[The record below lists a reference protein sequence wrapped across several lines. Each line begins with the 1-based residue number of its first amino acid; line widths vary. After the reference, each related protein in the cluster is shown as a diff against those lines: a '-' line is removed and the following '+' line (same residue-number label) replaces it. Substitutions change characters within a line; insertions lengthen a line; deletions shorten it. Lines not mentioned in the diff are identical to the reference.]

1 MNKRNF
7 ALAVVALL
15 VGIFLVNFI
24 QGQQE
29 KKEKEE
35 AAKLAAESQD
45 LSNSEEGLSKGD
57 QPPNFELTT
66 LDGKK
71 VELSDYKGKKVI
83 LNFWA
88 TWCPPCKAE
97 MPQMEKYYEKNA
109 DKENVEILA
118 VNLTSMDKGE
128 KKIKEFVDGYGLTFP
143 ILLDAEGKI
152 GEEFQAFTIP
162 TTYMIHQRH
171 HPTQNRRPNERRHD
185 GQNGRRNGIMRDGPL
200 KAK

>member
-97 MPQMEKYYEKNA
+97 MPHMEKYYEKNA

-162 TTYMIHQRH
+162 TTYMIDTKGTVQHKIVG
-171 HPTQNRRPNERRHD
+171 PMNEDMMGKMVEGMH
-185 GQNGRRNGIMRDGPL
+185 
-200 KAK
+200 